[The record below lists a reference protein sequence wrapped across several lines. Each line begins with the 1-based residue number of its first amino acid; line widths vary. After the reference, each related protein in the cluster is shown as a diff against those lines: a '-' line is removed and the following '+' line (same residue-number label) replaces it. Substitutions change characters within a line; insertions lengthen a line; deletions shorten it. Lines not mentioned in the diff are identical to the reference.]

1 MSGFTTSTTLK
12 EMINKFPMRKRRRS
26 GKKKKK
32 KKAKKP
38 KMKTSRR

>member
-1 MSGFTTSTTLK
+1 MSGFSTSVTLK

-32 KKAKKP
+32 KKSTK
-38 KMKTSRR
+38 R

>member
-1 MSGFTTSTTLK
+1 MSVFTTSVTLK

-32 KKAKKP
+32 KKSTK
-38 KMKTSRR
+38 R

>member
-12 EMINKFPMRKRRRS
+12 EMINKFTMKKRRRS

-32 KKAKKP
+32 KKSTK
-38 KMKTSRR
+38 R

>member
-12 EMINKFPMRKRRRS
+12 EMINKFSMRKRRRS

-32 KKAKKP
+32 KKSSK
-38 KMKTSRR
+38 R